1 MPPRALL
8 LRASLRDRRFAV
20 LLFAVAINSIG
31 SWASAIA
38 LWGAGVYRFHAGP
51 SALSLLIVCWAAP
64 PIVLAP
70 PAGVVVDRIGP
81 RRSLV
86 IAYLGGAVTA
96 SCLAFADSLIVMAIL
111 AAASGVGRAL
121 AAPAGG
127 ALPPQLVAPKDL
139 VAANS
144 WLGATGQVGQV
155 CGPLVSSLLL
165 ATAGFQSAFLVD
177 AATFLIGAAALVL
190 LPAAGVSPRH
200 RTTLGRELVEG
211 LRIVAHRST
220 LRALVVVGAEV
231 SFTSGAYLVVEP
243 LYAQGVLGRPASQ
256 FALFEAA
263 AGLGAV
269 SGSILAMR
277 LGGRLLRA
285 GAVGIAAIAYGAAAA
300 LFVGTRWLQVA
311 YAGAFLWGISGAVFG
326 VASISVLQR
335 LAPRLRARQS
345 AGPGLRRLDILRDDR
360 AAAGRWDRR
369 RPRGAV
375 GSALAGGNL
384 GSRRCPWGVRRRPS
398 ARSRRRMKRMITG
411 MHLRPRYPV
420 RTQRLLLRPMRETD
434 VDALV
439 AYRSLPEVCRWV
451 PFEPMTAEVV
461 RERLHGVWSR
471 TVLEQAG
478 QGLTLGVEVEA
489 SGALAGDV
497 YLFWAS
503 SEQRSGEIG
512 YVLNP
517 RHAGRGYAT
526 EAAHAVLHLAFDGLE
541 LHRVI
546 ARVDADNEPSARVTQ
561 RLGMRHEAHLV
572 ENEWFKGR

>member
-51 SALSLLIVCWAAP
+51 SALSLLIVCWAAA

-96 SCLAFADSLIVMAIL
+96 FCLAFADSLIVMAIL

-165 ATAGFQSAFLVD
+165 ATAGFKSAFLVD

-211 LRIVAHRST
+211 LRIVAHHST
-220 LRALVVVGAEV
+220 LQALVVVGAAV

-277 LGGRLLRA
+277 LGGRLPRA
-285 GAVGIAAIAYGAAAA
+285 GAVGIAALAYGAAAA
-300 LFVGTRWLQVA
+300 LFVGTRWLPVA
-311 YAGAFLWGISGAVFG
+311 YAGAFLWGISGAVVG

-335 LAPRLRARQS
+335 LAPDYARGRVLALAS
-345 AGPGLRRLDILRDDR
+345 GVWTFCETIGPL
-360 AAAGRWDRR
+360 
-369 RPRGAV
+369 
-375 GSALAGGNL
+375 LAGGIVAGL
-384 GSRRCPWGVRRRPS
+384 AV
-398 ARSRRRMKRMITG
+398 
-411 MHLRPRYPV
+411 
-420 RTQRLLLRPMRETD
+420 QRGALLL
-434 VDALV
+434 AGISV
-439 AYRSLPEVCRWV
+439 AG
-451 PFEPMTAEVV
+451 
-461 RERLHGVWSR
+461 GV
-471 TVLEQAG
+471 
-478 QGLTLGVEVEA
+478 LGV
-489 SGALAGDV
+489 SAGV
-497 YLFWAS
+497 LRRAPA
-503 SEQRSGEIG
+503 GE
-512 YVLNP
+512 
-517 RHAGRGYAT
+517 
-526 EAAHAVLHLAFDGLE
+526 
-541 LHRVI
+541 
-546 ARVDADNEPSARVTQ
+546 
-561 RLGMRHEAHLV
+561 
-572 ENEWFKGR
+572 